1 MSDFPIRIWVFTHKG
16 TACKIR
22 LADEESALALQS
34 MIGASFESDW
44 ILEVVNPPP
53 VTPALPTLGPP
64 TIAGLQT
71 PQSHSQALPQA
82 QAHAIPQAH

>member
-44 ILEVVNPPP
+44 ILEVVNPRLKSQSRFFICQTNFAGCAFVRKHPN
-53 VTPALPTLGPP
+53 TNRK
-64 TIAGLQT
+64 IA
-71 PQSHSQALPQA
+71 HFLPQLY
-82 QAHAIPQAH
+82 